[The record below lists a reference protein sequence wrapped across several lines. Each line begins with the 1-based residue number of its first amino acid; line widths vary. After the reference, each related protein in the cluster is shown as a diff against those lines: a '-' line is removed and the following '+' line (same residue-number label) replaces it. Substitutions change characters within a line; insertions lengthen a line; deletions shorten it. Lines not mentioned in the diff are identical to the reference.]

1 MLSIGVMAQG
11 QSAYYIGLAREDYY
25 MDGGEPPGIWH
36 GQGAEAL
43 GLTGQV
49 DGQQLTRVFEG
60 FHPTNDQTLVELQED
75 KGHRPGWDL
84 TFSAPKSV
92 SVLWSQADQATREK
106 IQEAQLT
113 AVKSALDYLESTCEV
128 ARRGKGG
135 YQHEKG
141 NLLFATFEHGTSR
154 AQDPQ
159 LHTHALLLNVTQ
171 RQDGTFGTLD
181 ANDVFKSKMVAG
193 ALYRAELAHQLE
205 QSLGVEIKRQDIY
218 FEVSGVPKKLC
229 DEFSKRRAEIEAVL
243 QEKGMDSPEAA
254 AVAALSTRSVKGHT
268 SREELFA
275 KWQTV
280 GQEQGWSRAETREA
294 MGKPLAWRDPEYFR
308 EQALGEVRD
317 KVTEQQSTFS
327 EREFVRRLAEAAP
340 GRGMGASEI
349 IAASRQQLQESP
361 EVIHLGMRR
370 REALFTTREL
380 LEIEKG
386 IFATAERRKE
396 EPGHGVS
403 NQTIEGIIG
412 TRKQFS
418 GEQAEAL
425 RHITR
430 EEGGAVRVVSGMAG
444 TGKTTLLHAAR
455 MTWELE
461 GYEIKGA
468 CLAGKAAEGL
478 QQEAGIPS
486 ETIARTLLDIEAGRL
501 QFQSNSVLVVD
512 EAGMVGT
519 RQMAKLMEA
528 TDRAGATLVLIGDEK
543 QLQPIETGGTFPELG
558 KRVGAATLTDIRR
571 QRGEWEWARE
581 AVSDFAYGRAEKGL
595 AAFAK
600 RGLLHI
606 EDDEKAAQT
615 ELIERWKVGGIRT
628 PEDQLIFT
636 GTRKDAVTL
645 NRMAQSE
652 RQEAGVLKGEALY
665 AGGERFFEGDR
676 VLFTKRSRAIGVLNG
691 SMGEVAEL
699 DREKKLMAVRLDNG
713 ERVRF
718 SVEEYEGVK
727 LGYAVTSHKGQGM
740 TVERA
745 FILAGGSMQ
754 DREITYVQTSRA
766 RGETRIFSDRETA
779 GEQAEQLVWQMSQ
792 SRAKETAQAVKVRL
806 QGDVEREQRQVM
818 EF

>member
-11 QSAYYIGLAREDYY
+11 QSAYYIGLAKEDYY

-36 GQGAEAL
+36 GKGAEAL
-43 GLTGQV
+43 GLIGQV
-49 DGQQLTRVFEG
+49 EGQQLTRVFEG
-60 FHPTNDQTLVELQED
+60 FHPTNDQTLVELQGD

-92 SVLWSQADQATREK
+92 SVLWSQADPATREK
-106 IQEAQLT
+106 IQEAQFA

-135 YQHEKG
+135 HEHEKG
-141 NLLFATFEHGTSR
+141 SLIFSTFEHGTSR

-159 LHTHALLLNVTQ
+159 LHTHALLLNIVQ

-181 ANDVFKSKMVAG
+181 AKDVFKSKMVAG

-205 QSLGVEIKRQDIY
+205 QNLRVEIERQDIY

-268 SREELFA
+268 SREELFT
-275 KWQTV
+275 KWQEV
-280 GQEQGWSRAETREA
+280 GQEQGWSQAETRKA
-294 MGKPLAWRDPEYFR
+294 IGKPVIWRDLEYLR

-327 EREFVRRLAEAAP
+327 EREFIRRLAEAAP
-340 GRGMGASEI
+340 GRGMGAKEI
-349 IAASRQQLQESP
+349 IAASRQQLQESSD
-361 EVIHLGMRR
+361 VIHLGMRR
-370 REALFTTREL
+370 GEALFTTREL
-380 LEIEKG
+380 LEIERG
-386 IFATAERRKE
+386 IFATAERRKN

-403 NQTIEGIIG
+403 EQTIEGIIG

-418 GEQAEAL
+418 KEQAEAL

-444 TGKTTLLHAAR
+444 TGKTTLLHTAR

-461 GYEIKGA
+461 GYEVIGA
-468 CLAGKAAEGL
+468 CLGGKAAEGL
-478 QQEAGIPS
+478 QQEAGILS
-486 ETIARTLLDIEAGRL
+486 KTIHRTLLDIKAGRL
-501 QFQSNSVLVVD
+501 QLHSRSVLVVD

-528 TDRAGATLVLIGDEK
+528 TDRAGATLVLIGDGK
-543 QLQPIETGGTFPELG
+543 QLQPLEAGGAFPELG
-558 KRVGAATLTDIRR
+558 KRVGAASLTDIRR
-571 QRGEWEWARE
+571 QREDWARA
-581 AVSDFAYGRAEKGL
+581 AVTDFAYGRAEKGL
-595 AAFAK
+595 AAFAE

-606 EDDEKAAQT
+606 EDDVKTARE

-628 PEDQLIFT
+628 PEEQLIFT
-636 GTRKDAVTL
+636 GTRKDAAIL
-645 NRMAQSE
+645 NRMAQSK
-652 RQEAGVLKGEALY
+652 RQEAGALQGETLY
-665 AGGERFFEGDR
+665 TGGERFFEGDR
-676 VLFTKRSRAIGVLNG
+676 VIFNKWSPSLGVRNG
-691 SMGEVAEL
+691 SMGKVVEL
-699 DREKKLMAVRLDNG
+699 DHEKKLMSVRLDSG

-754 DREITYVQTSRA
+754 DREITYVQASRA

-792 SRAKETAQAVKVRL
+792 SRAKETALAVEARL
-806 QGDVEREQRQVM
+806 QRAAKREQRQAM